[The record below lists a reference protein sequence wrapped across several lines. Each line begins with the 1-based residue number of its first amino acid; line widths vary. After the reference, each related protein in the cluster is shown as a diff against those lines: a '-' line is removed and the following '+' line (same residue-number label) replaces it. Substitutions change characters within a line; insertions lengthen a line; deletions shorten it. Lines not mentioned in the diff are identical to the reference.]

1 MSCDS
6 YPSYIG
12 IDTINFCNA
21 RCPFCPLFQGD
32 AQMDRSIRPATVMPQ
47 ALFERLLEQ
56 IADWKRQPLGLQ
68 LNRNA
73 ELLQDPLLFD
83 RLAGIK
89 RSGLGGVTTLLS
101 NAQLLGRPASEA
113 ILDAGIKDI
122 MIGFDG
128 ASKEI
133 YEGHRI
139 RCDYDRVLN
148 NIRQFAKL
156 RDKGQHKTAIL
167 IRYVRT
173 PRNDHEVIAAYKM
186 LNEFLNPELDRFY
199 DTLALDWSI
208 GPAAEPSDLYF
219 YPKTESSSKST
230 RCERLEVDINIHAD
244 GKVAACCLDY
254 NLTIAQGGLGDVSQE
269 SILDVWH
276 GARLSALRATF
287 VSNTPKDCL
296 GCINLR
302 EPEPVPPEWRR
313 FHEDVVEHNFAGG
326 FVCQFVGE
334 NPDRKVSV

>member
-156 RDKGQHKTAIL
+156 RDEGQHKTAIL

-173 PRNDHEVIAAYKM
+173 PRNDHEVIAAYK
-186 LNEFLNPELDRFY
+186 
-199 DTLALDWSI
+199 
-208 GPAAEPSDLYF
+208 
-219 YPKTESSSKST
+219 
-230 RCERLEVDINIHAD
+230 DI
-244 GKVAACCLDY
+244 
-254 NLTIAQGGLGDVSQE
+254 E
-269 SILDVWH
+269 
-276 GARLSALRATF
+276 
-287 VSNTPKDCL
+287 
-296 GCINLR
+296 
-302 EPEPVPPEWRR
+302 
-313 FHEDVVEHNFAGG
+313 
-326 FVCQFVGE
+326 
-334 NPDRKVSV
+334 